1 MKRTYLWLALTTA
14 FLGASGG
21 AIAQDAALGRKVFL
35 QLAQPPCGTCH
46 TLAEAGSSGPIGPV
60 LDDLKPDAARVEA
73 AVRNGVGVMPPYEGK
88 LTDEQIKAVA
98 AYVAQASGD
107 AN

>member
-1 MKRTYLWLALTTA
+1 M
-14 FLGASGG
+14 FFGAS
-21 AIAQDAALGRKVFL
+21 AVAVAQDAELGREVFL

-46 TLAEAGSSGPIGPV
+46 TLEEAGSSGPIGPV
-60 LDDLKPDAARVEA
+60 LDELKPDAPRVEA

-98 AYVAQASGD
+98 AYVARASGG
-107 AN
+107 AK